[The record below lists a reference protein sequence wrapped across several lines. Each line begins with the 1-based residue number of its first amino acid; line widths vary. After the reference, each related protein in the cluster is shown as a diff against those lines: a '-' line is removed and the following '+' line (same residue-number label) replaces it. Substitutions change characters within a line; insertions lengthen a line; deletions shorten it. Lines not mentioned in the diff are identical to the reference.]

1 LNADGENATNEGL
14 ATLAVISL
22 NVMCCCFRTHQV
34 KGEKM
39 KNSLIPLVISI
50 GVALPSVAYT
60 NNVSPSKQIENVAH
74 KKSATTKKDVK
85 AVHKKFKVPHKHHR
99 HIHNAVVSKRKTRH
113 QDKVARKQ
121 RGHSFKVVDAIMDPS
136 SLLVGTASYYGG
148 AFQGKKTAS
157 GERFNQ
163 RVLTAAH
170 RTIPLNSLVE
180 VTNLKNNK
188 KVIVRINDRGP
199 WIKNRIIDLSKASA
213 DRLGIGGIAQVSLRV
228 LE

>member
-1 LNADGENATNEGL
+1 MKY
-14 ATLAVISL
+14 SL
-22 NVMCCCFRTHQV
+22 
-34 KGEKM
+34 
-39 KNSLIPLVISI
+39 LPLVFSIS
-50 GVALPSVAYT
+50 VALPSLADTTHIKVKSDKQTHTVAT
-60 NNVSPSKQIENVAH
+60 KHVAA
-74 KKSATTKKDVK
+74 KKSAKNKN
-85 AVHKKFKVPHKHHR
+85 KHGHR
-99 HIHNAVVSKRKTRH
+99 YHVNNIIHSKRKMRRH
-113 QDKVARKQ
+113 EKSALKPRKP
-121 RGHSFKVVDAIMDPS
+121 SFKVVDAIMDPQ
-136 SLLVGTASYYGG
+136 SLLVGTASYYGS

-199 WIKNRIIDLSKASA
+199 WIKSRIIDLSKASA

-228 LE
+228 IQ

>member
-1 LNADGENATNEGL
+1 
-14 ATLAVISL
+14 
-22 NVMCCCFRTHQV
+22 
-34 KGEKM
+34 M

-50 GVALPSVAYT
+50 GVALPSFASTNTHKVESKTQIVA
-60 NNVSPSKQIENVAH
+60 VKKAAPSKKHA
-74 KKSATTKKDVK
+74 AP
-85 AVHKKFKVPHKHHR
+85 VHVKFKTGKKKHH
-99 HIHNAVVSKRKTRH
+99 IHTAIHSKRKH
-113 QDKVARKQ
+113 HKSDKAARKQ
-121 RGHSFKVVDAIMDPS
+121 RRPSFKVVDAIMDPS
-136 SLLVGTASYYGG
+136 SLLVGTASYYGS

-163 RVLTAAH
+163 RILTAAH

-199 WIKNRIIDLSKASA
+199 WIKDRIIDLSKASA